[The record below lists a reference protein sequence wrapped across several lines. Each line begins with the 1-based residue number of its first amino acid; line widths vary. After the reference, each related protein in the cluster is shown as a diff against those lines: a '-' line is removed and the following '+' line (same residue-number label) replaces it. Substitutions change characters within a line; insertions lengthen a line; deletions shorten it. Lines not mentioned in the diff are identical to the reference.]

1 MVELLSVYLHRKKL
15 VDEGFQLNHRWF
27 KSGKVSEKLPDF
39 ENKDMILKKMIA
51 LENTSEIL
59 AYGAPK
65 PKENIKEI
73 IVIFNK
79 IESILR
85 GMMDE

>member
-1 MVELLSVYLHRKKL
+1 MVTNYLC
-15 VDEGFQLNHRWF
+15 
-27 KSGKVSEKLPDF
+27 
-39 ENKDMILKKMIA
+39 
-51 LENTSEIL
+51 EIL

-73 IVIFNK
+73 IVIFNE

-85 GMMDE
+85 GMLDE

>member
-1 MVELLSVYLHRKKL
+1 
-15 VDEGFQLNHRWF
+15 
-27 KSGKVSEKLPDF
+27 
-39 ENKDMILKKMIA
+39 MIV

-73 IVIFNK
+73 ILIFNE

-85 GMMDE
+85 GMMDEYSVLPNVLDNIR